1 MKKYSILSFVLAG
14 VILLSS
20 CGSLEGQGSDVA
32 NSTSNEVTATE
43 DTSAKSTEAPSEETS
58 VQTDAE
64 TDEPSDF
71 TYAPIEINR
80 TINATHV
87 ALLDVE
93 KREILFEKGG
103 LDTKI
108 YPASTTKL
116 ITALVALENCSPET
130 VITAGNELSLMGE
143 GSSIAYIKRGH
154 KLTLDMLIAAMLLPS
169 GNDAAYVVA
178 AGVGKIMANDD
189 SISSKEAVNYFCREM
204 NSFASKNGLTGSNF
218 TCPDG
223 YHDDNHYTTLHDML
237 IISSL
242 AVQNETILK
251 YAKTE
256 SLSVTYA
263 SGEKNSWNNTN
274 ELIKKSSPYYYSY
287 AIGLKTGTTTEAG
300 KCLVSAAQKDGRT
313 VIACVFNAEGN
324 DDRFASSLLL
334 LKTVLG
340 GK

>member
-1 MKKYSILSFVLAG
+1 MKKYSILSFALAS
-14 VILLSS
+14 VILLSA
-20 CGSLEGQGSDVA
+20 C
-32 NSTSNEVTATE
+32 TSSEVQTYDATSPSSE
-43 DTSAKSTEAPSEETS
+43 DAASSEITMGADTKAPSDETS

-64 TDEPSDF
+64 TDKQSDF
-71 TYAPIEINR
+71 TYAPIEIKR
-80 TINATHV
+80 EINATHV

-93 KREILFEKGG
+93 KNEILFEKGG

-116 ITALVALENCSPET
+116 ITALLALENCSPET
-130 VITAGNELSLMGE
+130 VITAGDELSLMGE

-154 KLTLDMLIAAMLLPS
+154 RLTLDMLIAAMLLPS

-178 AGVGKIMANDD
+178 AGVGRIMANDD
-189 SISSKEAVNYFCREM
+189 SISSKEAVNYFCRKM
-204 NSFASKNGLTGSNF
+204 NSFASEHGLTGSNF

-242 AVQNETILK
+242 AVKNETILK

-274 ELIKKSSPYYYSY
+274 ELIKASSPYYYSY

-340 GK
+340 